1 MKYCDECGNQL
12 IFKENGQD
20 GMVPYCPHCETF
32 KFPMFNSAISAIV
45 FNPTKDKI
53 LLIQQYGHV
62 DNILIAGYINKGE
75 NAKEALI
82 REIQEEVGL
91 NVGFYQYN
99 DNEYFKKTNTLIHNY
114 VVIAESEEFVLNEE
128 VDQAKWYPVEEV
140 LQVIKPHSLAKSF
153 VERYFIKNQIEVV

>member
-1 MKYCDECGNQL
+1 M
-12 IFKENGQD
+12 
-20 GMVPYCPHCETF
+20 
-32 KFPMFNSAISAIV
+32 
-45 FNPTKDKI
+45 
-53 LLIQQYGHV
+53 IQQYGHV

-114 VVIAESEEFVLNEE
+114 VVIVESEDFVLSEE
-128 VDQAKWYPVEEV
+128 VDQAK
-140 LQVIKPHSLAKSF
+140 
-153 VERYFIKNQIEVV
+153 